1 LTNYDFILV
10 DPAAAFGAIFPG
22 TLFFARVCN
31 WEVIV
36 KKAAFLLCLILVGC
50 VAALLIVPDE
60 KERFNKGL
68 DAHNRGDYETA
79 LFELQPLA
87 DQGNVDAQNIL
98 GIMYFEG
105 QGVPQDY
112 AEALQWRRLAA
123 EQRNAHAQ
131 YNLGFM
137 YNKGQ
142 GVPQDYAEALEWY
155 RLAAAQGHAHAP
167 NNIAWIL
174 ATAPDARVRNGAEA
188 LRLAQQAVE
197 TGADGVA
204 IDTLAAA
211 FAEVGLFEKAVA
223 EQQRAIDMARAAG
236 DLDAA
241 ADRES
246 RLVLYRSRQPYR
258 E

>member
-1 LTNYDFILV
+1 
-10 DPAAAFGAIFPG
+10 
-22 TLFFARVCN
+22 VCN

-79 LFELQPLA
+79 LLELRPLT

-98 GIMYFEG
+98 GIMYFE
-105 QGVPQDY
+105 
-112 AEALQWRRLAA
+112 
-123 EQRNAHAQ
+123 
-131 YNLGFM
+131 
-137 YNKGQ
+137 GQ